1 MPHPVFRKY
10 RYEPEKMNFDDMLEV
25 ADSRMYEIKREKK
38 KKAAK

>member
-1 MPHPVFRKY
+1 MS
-10 RYEPEKMNFDDMLEV
+10 PEKMNFDDMLEV